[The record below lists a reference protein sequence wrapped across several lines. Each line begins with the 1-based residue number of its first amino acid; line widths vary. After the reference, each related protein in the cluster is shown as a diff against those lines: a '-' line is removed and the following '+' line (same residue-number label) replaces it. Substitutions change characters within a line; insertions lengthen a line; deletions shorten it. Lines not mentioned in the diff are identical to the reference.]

1 MEVQAVSPERF
12 VSKGI
17 ESKCLLPLLHEF
29 PCILLDDGAK
39 VAIFRTR
46 IGVLANGREGEF
58 AEDCNCD
65 NQEYFRKVSRLFHDL
80 PPESRSRE
88 RDFRYD
94 VRARKILET
103 RCHLFEAS
111 DSVVLR
117 LFNYMGIG
125 IGRTGVE
132 AANAVL
138 TDEEVVR
145 RVIEGEPALFEILMR
160 RYNQR
165 LFRITRSIVTNDH
178 EAEDIIQD
186 AYVRAYEHL
195 SQFEGRARF
204 STWLTKIA
212 IYEAY
217 ARVRRVDRR
226 RMGLADAPL
235 GMAQGSLDHAA
246 VGREVRAL
254 DRGS

>member
-1 MEVQAVSPERF
+1 
-12 VSKGI
+12 
-17 ESKCLLPLLHEF
+17 
-29 PCILLDDGAK
+29 
-39 VAIFRTR
+39 
-46 IGVLANGREGEF
+46 
-58 AEDCNCD
+58 
-65 NQEYFRKVSRLFHDL
+65 
-80 PPESRSRE
+80 
-88 RDFRYD
+88 
-94 VRARKILET
+94 
-103 RCHLFEAS
+103 CHLFEAS

-165 LFRITRSIVTNDH
+165 LFRITRSFVTNDH

-217 ARVRRVDRR
+217 ARVRRAEYR
-226 RMGLADAPL
+226 RMESISVL
-235 GMAQGSLDHAA
+235 GSQGMELK
-246 VGREVRAL
+246 
-254 DRGS
+254 